1 MIPVPPLPA
10 PFKLPPIRHVGIVV
24 TDLAAAM
31 AHYPP
36 CWGLGPWFKARFNHG
51 DNFLHGTERI
61 NTEYALASAFS
72 GPLEIQLI
80 QVVGGDRDALTDH
93 LERHGAGVHH
103 VGVYVKNMARCVDLY
118 KEQGITVLQSG
129 VLQSPGSRW
138 GTVTRYAYL
147 DTTAVGG
154 MVLELLQI
162 DVLGINI
169 GSSRFWF
176 ELGTWLGQMGKW
188 G

>member
-10 PFKLPPIRHVGIVV
+10 PFKLPPIRHLGIVV
-24 TDLAAAM
+24 TDLASAIT
-31 AHYPP
+31 HYRTQ
-36 CWGLGPWFKARFNHG
+36 WGLGPWFKPRFSGG
-51 DNFLHGTERI
+51 DNFLHGTEPI

-103 VGVYVKNMARCVDLY
+103 VGVYVNNIARWVCFY

-138 GTVTRYAYL
+138 GTMTQYAYL
-147 DTTAVGG
+147 DTTGVGG
-154 MVLELLQI
+154 LVLELIQI
-162 DVLGINI
+162 HVLGFNI
-169 GSSRFWF
+169 SSSRFWF
-176 ELGTWLGQMGKW
+176 ELGTWLGQIEKLA
-188 G
+188 

>member
-1 MIPVPPLPA
+1 MIPVPPLPI

-31 AHYPP
+31 AHYTT
-36 CWGLGPWFKARFNHG
+36 CWGLGPWFKPRFNHG
-51 DNFLHGTERI
+51 DNFLHGTEPI

-80 QVVGGDRDALTDH
+80 QVVGGDRDVLTEH
-93 LERHGAGVHH
+93 LERHGGGIHH
-103 VGVYVKNMARCVDLY
+103 VGVYVKNIARWVRFY
-118 KEQGITVLQSG
+118 KERGLTVLQTG

-138 GTVTRYAYL
+138 GTVSQYAYL
-147 DTTAVGG
+147 DTTEVGG
-154 MVLELLQI
+154 LVLELIQI
-162 DVLGINI
+162 KVLGFNI

-176 ELGTWLGQMGKW
+176 EWGTLLGQLEKW
-188 G
+188 A